1 MRKIID
7 SHTHTY
13 PEAIAA
19 RAAENLGAF
28 YNFTVTESGTLATL
42 EEDITSAGMT
52 GFLLLPVATTPRH
65 VDKINIGAAEQVKA
79 AREAGFEAYSF
90 GCIHQD
96 LEDFSASLDLIA
108 SLGLYGVKI
117 HPDLQAVDCDCE
129 KLFGLYEMMEKRGL
143 SLYLHAGDPR
153 EEFQYSSPEKIAN
166 IAKTFP
172 KMQIAAAHFGG
183 YRVWERAEKELY
195 GRYDNVWYDCSSSM
209 HILSTEYAKYLIE
222 KSGTH
227 RMMFGSDY
235 PAISPQLSYDGLMK
249 IGFDDDVLDNIL
261 YKNVRRFLGVDKT

>member
-28 YNFTVTESGTLATL
+28 YNFTVMESGTLNTL
-42 EEDITSAGMT
+42 EEDISSAEMT

-90 GCIHQD
+90 GCIHQE
-96 LEDFSASLDLIA
+96 LEDFDSALDLIV
-108 SLGLYGVKI
+108 SLGLHGVKI
-117 HPDLQAVDCDCE
+117 HPDLQAVDCDCDR
-129 KLFGLYEMMEKRGL
+129 LLQLYEKMEKRGL

-153 EEFQYSSPEKIAN
+153 PEFQYSAPEKIAN

-183 YRVWERAEKELY
+183 YRVWERAEAVLY
-195 GRYDNVWYDCSSSM
+195 GKYDNVWYDCSSSM
-209 HILSTEYAKYLIE
+209 HLLTSDYAKYLIE

-235 PAISPQLSYDGLMK
+235 PAISPKMSYDGLMQT
-249 IGFDDDVLDNIL
+249 GFDDKTLDDIL
-261 YKNVRRFLGVDKT
+261 YNNVRRFLGVEK